1 VLKIST
7 VKSNDRRPTAIRL
20 TPNQAA
26 VLTSL
31 AEGFTVAEVAV
42 HWGVSE
48 TVVYRNIEGARRTLG
63 AQTTAHAI
71 AIWVEM
77 KLGRK
82 IGENGRRNGTSE
94 SVVT

>member
-1 VLKIST
+1 MLKFST
-7 VKSNDRRPTAIRL
+7 VKSNERRPTTIRL
-20 TPNQAA
+20 TPNQAG

-31 AEGFTVAEVAV
+31 AEGFTVAEVAM

-63 AQTTAHAI
+63 AHTTAHAI

-77 KLGRK
+77 KLGHK
-82 IGENGRRNGTSE
+82 TSQNGHRAISE
-94 SVVT
+94 SAIR